1 MLGEVL
7 AALSEALGRAG
18 ARWYLFGA
26 QAGILYG
33 VPRLTADVDATAEF
47 PLDRAEELA
56 GLLQR
61 AGFEVRVADLEDF
74 VARTRVIPLTHSP
87 TAIPVDLVLAGA
99 GLEEEFLSR
108 ARLIDVDGVSVPV
121 IAPDDLIVTKL
132 LAGRPKDLEDVR
144 IVLAQQ
150 RSAVDLDRVR
160 ALLGQLDAALDRR
173 DLVASLEAVV
183 DEAKRTGF
191 E

>member
-61 AGFEVRVADLEDF
+61 AGFEVRVADLDDF

-121 IAPDDLIVTKL
+121 IAPDD
-132 LAGRPKDLEDVR
+132 
-144 IVLAQQ
+144 
-150 RSAVDLDRVR
+150 
-160 ALLGQLDAALDRR
+160 
-173 DLVASLEAVV
+173 
-183 DEAKRTGF
+183 
-191 E
+191 

>member
-61 AGFEVRVADLEDF
+61 AGFEVRVADLDDF